1 MAPPIKNLLLECYRL
16 ETGQDLTSRCE
27 AVALPLHTVL
37 YQPGSRPRYVHF
49 LTSGLASI
57 VCFMQGGEG
66 VEVGMVGR
74 ESFPEAVY
82 LLGPQITAR
91 QGIMQV
97 GGTGL
102 RMRFKDFEE
111 EFLKN
116 TALRT
121 LVMRGI
127 QYEAMTLSQLVA
139 CNALHLVEKRL
150 ARWLL
155 MVQARTGESDLPLTQ
170 EFLGQMLGA
179 RRSSVTLAAGNLQRS
194 GKIEYHRG
202 NIRIESRERL
212 QETAC
217 ECAGIIQELLD
228 NIYR

>member
-1 MAPPIKNLLLECYRL
+1 VALSLKNLLLDCYRL

-27 AVALPLHTVL
+27 AVALPIHTVL
-37 YQPGSRPRYVHF
+37 YQPGSRPRYIHF

-57 VCFMQGGEG
+57 VCIMQGGEG
-66 VEVGMVGR
+66 VEVGMVGQ
-74 ESFPEAVY
+74 ESFPEA
-82 LLGPQITAR
+82 LHLMGPQMTAR

-97 GGTGL
+97 GGTAL

-111 EFLKN
+111 EFVKN
-116 TALRT
+116 TALRN
-121 LVMRGI
+121 LVMRSV

-139 CNALHLVEKRL
+139 CNALHLVEERL

-155 MVQARTGESDLPLTQ
+155 MVQSRTGERDLPLTQ

-194 GKIEYHRG
+194 GMIEYRRG

-212 QETAC
+212 EETAC
-217 ECAGIIQELLD
+217 ECAAIIQDLFE

>member
-1 MAPPIKNLLLECYRL
+1 MALPIKNLLLDCYRI

-27 AVALPLHTVL
+27 AVPLPLHTVL
-37 YQPGSRPRYVHF
+37 SQPGSRPRYVHF

-66 VEVGMVGR
+66 VEVGMVGH
-74 ESFPEAVY
+74 ESFPEG
-82 LLGPQITAR
+82 LHLIGPQTIAR
-91 QGIMQV
+91 QYIMQV

-102 RMRFKDFEE
+102 RMRFKEFEE
-111 EFLKN
+111 EFQKN
-116 TALRT
+116 AALRN
-121 LVMRGI
+121 LVMRSI

-139 CNALHLVEKRL
+139 CNALHLVEERL

-155 MVQARTGESDLPLTQ
+155 MVQARTGERDLPLTQ

-194 GKIEYHRG
+194 GMIEYRRG
-202 NIRIESRERL
+202 NIRIENREGL
-212 QETAC
+212 EETAC
-217 ECAGIIQELLD
+217 ECAGVIQDLLE
-228 NIYR
+228 NIYG